1 MEFGIAGK
9 VALITGGSRGIGRAV
24 ALALAVEGCRVAI
37 CARGEEDLRQTERQL
52 KSIGYGLG
60 IRADCASLLDVR
72 GVVDTVVAQ
81 WGAIEILVNNVGG
94 KGRRFEGD
102 VMEALEGLRI
112 AAYHANVVPAV
123 RFTQQ
128 VLPGMMAAG
137 WGRVVCIASLYGREG
152 GDNPWFTMA
161 KAAEI
166 AYMKSLS
173 LDPHLARAGITF
185 NSVAPGPIL
194 IPQTGWDRMAQE
206 DPEGFHAYTEQL
218 PMGRLGRPEEV
229 ASVVTFLCSEK
240 ASLVNGACIAIDGGQ
255 GRAMS

>member
-9 VALITGGSRGIGRAV
+9 VALVTGGSRGIGRAV

-37 CARGEEDLRQTERQL
+37 CARGEEDLRQAERQM

-60 IRADCASLLDVR
+60 IQADCTLLEDVKR
-72 GVVDTVVAQ
+72 VVDTAAR
-81 WGAIEILVNNVGG
+81 WGPVEILVNNVGG

-102 VMEALEGLRI
+102 VSEGPTGLRI
-112 AAYHANVVPAV
+112 AAYDANVVPAV

-128 VLPGMMAAG
+128 VLPGMKDVF
-137 WGRVVCIASLYGREG
+137 WGRVVCIASLNGREG
-152 GDNPWFTMA
+152 GDNPWYTMA

-173 LDPHLARAGITF
+173 LDPLLTRAGITF
-185 NSVAPGPIL
+185 NSVAPGPVL
-194 IPQTGWDRMAQE
+194 IPQTGWGRMAQE
-206 DPEGFHAYTEQL
+206 DPAGFHAYTDQL

-255 GRAMS
+255 GRAL